1 MSGYRTR
8 VHPRTPGSPLRRR
21 RWAAACATVALAL
34 VALVAAPGVAT
45 AAPTLTPVLNCIQA
59 GSGTSYTAVLGYS
72 NPTRTTYY
80 LYGSPNRISPSSYD
94 GDQPHKFSPGTYN
107 GVFSLP
113 ISSGTVT
120 WTLQGTTLT
129 ISKNAAKACPKD
141 TQMPADGNGTGV
153 VVVLAAAAAVGV
165 LVVHRARRRSAAGA
179 PEQEAVDA

>member
-8 VHPRTPGSPLRRR
+8 VHLRTPGSTPRRR
-21 RWAAACATVALAL
+21 RWASACVTVVLAI
-34 VALVAAPGVAT
+34 VALVAGPGAASAAT
-45 AAPTLTPVLNCIQA
+45 TLTPVLNCIQA
-59 GSGTSYTAVLGYS
+59 GSGSSYTAVLGYS
-72 NPTRTTYY
+72 NPTRTTYI

-94 GDQPHKFSPGTYN
+94 GDQPHRFDPGTYN

-153 VVVLAAAAAVGV
+153 VVVLVLAAVAGV
-165 LVVHRARRRSAAGA
+165 LVVHRARRRAAA
-179 PEQEAVDA
+179 PQEQESLDA